1 MTRKFCTRWEFL
13 PPPIALGQGFARARG
28 RVKYPTKVLFHS
40 RVPTIPGNTINRLA
54 LGGQTPSRF
63 GARDVSFHVLGL
75 HCRPGTPKCQSRFGS
90 TSNPSNSSEL
100 PNPVLGLLLLA
111 LEHMSMHVAR
121 VGVDKSRYVF
131 VCMLK
136 VYGSRDWTMY
146 ELCFQDSFGF
156 A

>member
-13 PPPIALGQGFARARG
+13 PPPIAEKQGFARAAGESNTRQKFCSILVSPQFPATPLIALLWEG
-28 RVKYPTKVLFHS
+28 KLHLDLERVMS
-40 RVPTIPGNTINRLA
+40 
-54 LGGQTPSRF
+54 PSMSS
-63 GARDVSFHVLGL
+63 D
-75 HCRPGTPKCQSRFGS
+75 CRPGTPKCQSRFGS

-136 VYGSRDWTMY
+136 VYGSRD
-146 ELCFQDSFGF
+146 
-156 A
+156 